1 MVDYRK
7 ASELFINTAFC
18 LLNTFEHAP
27 TACDPNKEAYLDGDY
42 GLRIS
47 SDGKLNV
54 VDPQG
59 TLIAHSFNGAYS
71 QITYI
76 GKLLAIYLEHLQMEN
91 C

>member
-1 MVDYRK
+1 MIDYRK
-7 ASELFINTAFC
+7 ASKLFVDAAFC
-18 LLNTFEHAP
+18 LLNMYKYTPAI
-27 TACDPNKEAYLDGDY
+27 CDPNTEAYLAGDY

-47 SDGKLNV
+47 ADGKLNV

-59 TLIAHSFNGAYS
+59 NLIAHSFNGAYS

-76 GKLLAIYLEHLQMEN
+76 GKLLAVYLEHLQMDD

>member
-1 MVDYRK
+1 MDYRE
-7 ASELFINTAFC
+7 AAELFINTAFC

-27 TACDPNKEAYLDGDY
+27 TAINPNEAAYLDGDY

-47 SDGKLNV
+47 ADGKLNV

-59 TLIAHSFNGAYS
+59 NLIAHSFNGVCS
-71 QITYI
+71 QITYV
-76 GKLLAIYLEHLQMEN
+76 GKLLAVYLEHLQMDD